1 MPQSDRS
8 DARTARITAWQS
20 RAAAVL
26 ATAAG
31 DDRGAAEHYDK
42 LAATVV
48 GMFDA
53 GARDTEVQTFL
64 TGAAA
69 DFPGLQPLTGAQISA
84 LAAELHRA
92 AAGPAPHVAT

>member
-1 MPQSDRS
+1 
-8 DARTARITAWQS
+8 
-20 RAAAVL
+20 
-26 ATAAG
+26 
-31 DDRGAAEHYDK
+31 
-42 LAATVV
+42 
-48 GMFDA
+48 MFDA

-69 DFPGLQPLTGAQISA
+69 DFPGLRPPTGAQISA